1 VPLYD
6 FRCQQ
11 CDELFEALVSSTER
25 PVCPVCGAVDVQRV
39 YSFAGPFKVGPR
51 GLAARR
57 SNATRRAREEQRRER
72 FAKQR
77 EQRKQHGK
85 G

>member
-1 VPLYD
+1 M
-6 FRCQQ
+6 
-11 CDELFEALVSSTER
+11 
-25 PVCPVCGAVDVQRV
+25 DVVRV

-51 GLAARR
+51 GVAARR
-57 SNATRRAREEQRRER
+57 SDAKRRAREEQRRER